1 MRISDWSSDVCS
13 SDLLFDAVGRAIT
26 TIPDDVDVHKTLRRV
41 IDGRAEMFK
50 SGENFDWETGEAL
63 GFGTLISEGY
73 QVRLSGQDS
82 GRGTFR
88 QRHAV
93 WVDQTTEDKNEPL
106 KHLPHGR
113 LAGLDRGRKT
123 CGSEKRE

>member
-50 SGENFDWETGEAL
+50 SGENFDWATGAAL
-63 GFGTLISEGY
+63 GFGTLLSEGY

-82 GRGTFR
+82 GRGPFS
-88 QRHAV
+88 QRHAASA
-93 WVDQTTEDKNEPL
+93 DPTTKATALPL
-106 KHLPHGR
+106 NTLPPGP
-113 LAGLDRGRKT
+113 LEGLPT
-123 CGSEKRE
+123 PQS